1 MRVIRFIKR
10 SGGIRMPKKLPERTR
25 PAKERRGRRV
35 ASGIECICDQRHVPV
50 AQAAVALDSR
60 AAIFMALELLLL
72 SMLCERGLA
81 EGIGRCDWHE
91 GFAKRIGIR
100 D

>member
-81 EGIGRCDWHE
+81 EGIGRCDWQM
-91 GFAKRIGIR
+91 GLV
-100 D
+100 